1 MYQFSYAEV
10 AEESPQEMRGMERR
24 VLDQAIERANLD
36 WPPDLEVIVPL
47 APPLAP

>member
-24 VLDQAIERANLD
+24 VLDQAIALLCMARD
-36 WPPDLEVIVPL
+36 KGP
-47 APPLAP
+47 